1 MPVISLLHAKGGV
14 GKTTSTVWLAAAAY
28 YSDKVTV
35 PIHIIDADINQGT
48 LSSWHEIAEE
58 NHEENPNLPYADVT
72 LHSGNYNQ
80 ILKAFKKIPNDDIV
94 IVDGPPGDHSM
105 IQEVAKNS
113 DLVLIPTKGTVTELE
128 QVITT
133 AQRGVPN
140 GTDYRVLFTMWNRSS
155 KTVEDC
161 KEILKEAE
169 IPYLWP
175 PIPQRAALG
184 NATGTWPAN
193 KRDQLYGYDFL
204 FNQVLEI
211 LNG

>member
-14 GKTTSTVWLAAAAY
+14 GKTTSTIWLAAAAY
-28 YSDKVTV
+28 YSDKTDV
-35 PIHIIDADINQGT
+35 PVHIVDADINQGT
-48 LSSWHEIAEE
+48 LSSWHEVAEE
-58 NHEENPNLPYADVT
+58 AHDEDPALPYADVA

-80 ILKAFKKIPNDDIV
+80 VIKAFKKIPNEDIV

-133 AQRGVPN
+133 AQRGVPE

-161 KEILKEAE
+161 KALLDEVE

-175 PIPQRAALG
+175 AIPQRAALG
-184 NATGTWPAN
+184 NAAGTWPAN

-211 LNG
+211 LNA